1 MIAIV
6 RDLVNKHFGRG
17 NYLTKIFNKNTLKI
31 SYSCLPNLKAKINAH
46 NKSLLNKVASD
57 SGQKECNC
65 QRSRECPLQG
75 NCVVKDVVYK
85 AVIRTPNQEEGEGHT
100 YLGLASGLVKLRISN
115 HYRSFNNPALR
126 SG

>member
-1 MIAIV
+1 M
-6 RDLVNKHFGRG
+6 
-17 NYLTKIFNKNTLKI
+17 
-31 SYSCLPNLKAKINAH
+31 PNLKAKINAH

-100 YLGLASGLVKLRISN
+100 YLGLASGFGQPDYFKPLQELQQPSIEVWM
-115 HYRSFNNPALR
+115 
-126 SG
+126 